1 MEFFMPSK
9 FCKSNTFFAALF
21 LAYSGAAM
29 SSGHPMAFLHADGH
43 AAQSITPKIMKV
55 EQTEPVA
62 IDLPDELNKIRGS
75 LEIGESVKYYSFT
88 AIRGQKVMIREIRYN
103 DQQSPWKI
111 EYKVDQHWTIV
122 TPGKSEITDTLIPNQ
137 QVQVRISNDPGKPV
151 PPGTP
156 YELQISSAPYL
167 VNHRVIGD
175 ADRYAIH
182 FPVYKFVNTFE
193 WFTHVRD
200 STGHPLK
207 GVTIE
212 LRMDIDDKSPFGGQV
227 YRKDS
232 NHGGA
237 MLTNITLPACVGRY
251 TTTPFV
257 GVFDFRTKWQLT
269 YNTGNWYMSPEGH
282 EEGGVGRRYG
292 DRVPLVHICTQ
303 KIVGEY
309 VAKLTML
316 TESHSSAWSAPVLS
330 KTREIPCKFSIHSV
344 NCTIDE
350 TDQRPGILDSV

>member
-156 YELQISSAPYL
+156 YGLQISSAPYL

-292 DRVPLVHICTQ
+292 DRVPLVHICTK
-303 KIVGEY
+303 KIVG
-309 VAKLTML
+309 
-316 TESHSSAWSAPVLS
+316 
-330 KTREIPCKFSIHSV
+330 
-344 NCTIDE
+344 
-350 TDQRPGILDSV
+350 